1 MFKILRKI
9 FSFRKEK
16 LKLKNKIED
25 LKFDLRHSLSVTEKY
40 LALMKVQDRIQL
52 LILRKNLSDK

>member
-1 MFKILRKI
+1 MFKVLQKI
-9 FSFRKEK
+9 FDYKKKIKNLETK
-16 LKLKNKIED
+16 LDD

-40 LALMKVQDRIQL
+40 LALMKVPDRIQL